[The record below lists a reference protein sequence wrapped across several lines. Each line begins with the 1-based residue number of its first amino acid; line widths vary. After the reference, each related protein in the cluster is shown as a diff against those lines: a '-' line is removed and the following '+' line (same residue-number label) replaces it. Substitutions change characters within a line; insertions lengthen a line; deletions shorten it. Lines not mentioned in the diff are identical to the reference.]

1 MPRKRIAGR
10 RKHHSRAHKTNG
22 GSNKLM
28 IDSVGRDKT
37 PLLKKG
43 KTLDRLQTGL
53 SIAGTIFP
61 QADALNAL
69 VSGGRA
75 GYAALTGDKEGASLH
90 GKAAALN
97 AAAIIPG
104 VGETIKATKAGKI
117 LKTMPSKQLTD
128 ASKSLKNLKNIKSS
142 TTKAKDVMNIVS
154 TGGNVGY
161 WGGTAKQLSGEVKDK
176 YDDIKG
182 SKNKKLN
189 VSTTYNNNKNIT

>member
-75 GYAALTGDKEGASLH
+75 GY
-90 GKAAALN
+90 AAALN